1 MRVRGTYSKQGDQ
14 AKVYI
19 LNVKTSNFLLLA
31 SQRLAARLKYS
42 REEYRRCFFGNSS

>member
-14 AKVYI
+14 VKVYM

-42 REEYRRCFFGNSS
+42 REEYRCFFGNSS